1 MKWITLTLTAVLLSL
16 QYQLWLHKG
25 GLHQQ
30 YAHISQQAQVLT
42 QQNQLL
48 RHSNNILKAEV
59 EDLKNGYEAISE
71 MARNNLGYIQDGEI
85 FYQMP

>member
-1 MKWITLTLTAVLLSL
+1 MKWITLALTVTLLSL

-30 YAHISQQAQVLT
+30 YAQISQQAQVLT

-48 RHSNNILKAEV
+48 RHENSVLKAEV

-71 MARNNLGYIQDGEI
+71 MARHHLGYIQDGET